1 MGVYGILYP
10 KEEELETKINDMSD
24 DTYLLENVKK
34 ELEKTKKKLDQTDT
48 ELKRSRELIKEKE
61 LTLEELKQKYHS
73 HINKLNLQI
82 NKLSS
87 DLYEMGYLN
96 HKGRTIKQ
104 RLETK
109 FYMVYLL
116 TKKKNRGIKNAII
129 NIRGYR
135 AIKNKQLLDIGY
147 YLKNNPDVRS
157 SGDDPIMQYIYYG
170 YKEGRKPNP
179 NFDGDYYIKENAD
192 LKNLNI
198 NPLIH
203 YGLYG
208 IKEGRKTINKSQ
220 TKQK

>member
-1 MGVYGILYP
+1 LYP
-10 KEEELETKINDMSD
+10 KKEGLETKIKDMED

-34 ELEKTKKKLDQTDT
+34 ELEITKKKLHQTEM
-48 ELKRSRELIKEKE
+48 ELSRSSELIKEKE
-61 LTLEELKQKYHS
+61 LTLEEFKQKYHS
-73 HINKLNLQI
+73 HIYKLNLLI

-87 DLYEMGYLN
+87 DLYEMEYHN

-116 TKKKNRGIKNAII
+116 TKKKNRGFKNAII
-129 NIRGYR
+129 NIKGYR
-135 AIKNKQLLDIGY
+135 AIRNKKLLDIGY

-179 NFDGDYYIKENAD
+179 NFDGYYYMKENTD

-198 NPLIH
+198 NPLVH
-203 YGLYG
+203 YSLYG
-208 IKEGRKTINKSQ
+208 IKEGRKTISKSQ
-220 TKQK
+220 TK

>member
-1 MGVYGILYP
+1 LYP
-10 KEEELETKINDMSD
+10 KKECSETKIDDMGD
-24 DTYLLENVKK
+24 DTYLLENVQK
-34 ELEKTKKKLDQTDT
+34 ELEITKKKLHQTDM
-48 ELKRSRELIKEKE
+48 ELRRSSELIKEKE
-61 LTLEELKQKYHS
+61 LTLKEFKQRYNS
-73 HINKLNLQI
+73 NIYNLNLQI

-87 DLYEMGYLN
+87 DLYEMEYHY

-116 TKKKNRGIKNAII
+116 TKKKNRGIKNALI

-135 AIKNKQLLDIGY
+135 AIKNKQLLDVGY
-147 YLKNNPDVRS
+147 YLKNNHDIRLA
-157 SGDDPIMQYIYYG
+157 GDDPIMQYIYYG

-198 NPLIH
+198 NPLVH
-203 YGLYG
+203 YSLYGL
-208 IKEGRKTINKSQ
+208 KEGRKTINKSQ
-220 TKQK
+220 TK

>member
-1 MGVYGILYP
+1 MYP
-10 KEEELETKINDMSD
+10 EKKELETRIDDINDD
-24 DTYLLENVKK
+24 NYLLENVKK
-34 ELEKTKKKLDQTDT
+34 DLEKTKKKLDLAVA
-48 ELKRSRELIKEKE
+48 ELKKSNELIKEKD

-73 HINKLNLQI
+73 HIYKLNLQI

-87 DLYEMGYLN
+87 DLYETEYQN
-96 HKGRTIKQ
+96 NKGRTFKQ
-104 RLETK
+104 ILETK
-109 FYMVYLL
+109 FYMIYLL
-116 TKKKNRGIKNAII
+116 TKKKNKGIKNAII

-135 AIKNKQLLDIGY
+135 AIKNKHLLDIGY
-147 YLKNNPDVRS
+147 YLKNNLDVRS

-208 IKEGRKTINKSQ
+208 INEGRKTINKSK
-220 TKQK
+220 TK

>member
-1 MGVYGILYP
+1 LYP
-10 KEEELETKINDMSD
+10 KKEGLETKIKDMKD
-24 DTYLLENVKK
+24 DNYLLENVKK
-34 ELEKTKKKLDQTDT
+34 ELEITKKKLHQTEM
-48 ELKRSRELIKEKE
+48 ELRRSSELIKEKE
-61 LTLEELKQKYHS
+61 LTLEEFKQKYHS
-73 HINKLNLQI
+73 HIYKLNLLI

-87 DLYEMGYLN
+87 DLYEMEYHN

-129 NIRGYR
+129 NIKGYR
-135 AIKNKQLLDIGY
+135 AIKNKKLLDIGY
-147 YLKNNPDVRS
+147 YLQNNPDVRS

-179 NFDGDYYIKENAD
+179 NFDGYYYLKENTD

-198 NPLIH
+198 NPLVH
-203 YGLYG
+203 YSLYG
-208 IKEGRKTINKSQ
+208 IKEGRKTISKSQ
-220 TKQK
+220 TK

>member
-1 MGVYGILYP
+1 LYP
-10 KEEELETKINDMSD
+10 KKEFSETKID
-24 DTYLLENVKK
+24 DIGDDKYLLEDVKK
-34 ELEKTKKKLDQTDT
+34 ELEIAKKKLHQTDM
-48 ELKRSRELIKEKE
+48 ELRRSSELIKEKE
-61 LTLEELKQKYHS
+61 LTLGKLKQKYQS
-73 HINKLNLQI
+73 HIYKLNLLI

-87 DLYEMGYLN
+87 DLYEMEYHN

-135 AIKNKQLLDIGY
+135 AIKNKQLLDVGY

-192 LKNLNI
+192 LKNLKI
-198 NPLIH
+198 NPLVH
-203 YGLYG
+203 YSLYGL
-208 IKEGRKTINKSQ
+208 KEGRKTINKPQ
-220 TKQK
+220 TK